1 MNIPKKEKYSILVV
15 EDEENIRE
23 MLQLNLEL
31 EAYTVSTAITGPQA
45 IKLAK
50 EEYFDLIILDIM
62 LPDMDGFKVCES
74 IRTQNNHVPIL
85 FLSARNSAADRVEG
99 LKKGGDDYL
108 TKPFNLEELLLRI
121 EKLIQK
127 NKKIQQSN
135 SIEEQYHFKG
145 GSIDFAAHECV
156 DKEGKRQELSKKEVA
171 LLRLLIERDGET
183 VSREHIL
190 QVVWGYNVYPTT
202 RTIDNF
208 ILGFRKYFEKDTKNP
223 IFFHSIRGVG
233 YKFTSKEKK

>member
-1 MNIPKKEKYSILVV
+1 MYNQKYSILIV
-15 EDEENIRE
+15 EDEEHIKE

-31 EAYTVSTAITGPQA
+31 ENYEVSTAVTGSQALQA
-45 IKLAK
+45 IKQ
-50 EEYFDLIILDIM
+50 EYFDLIILDIM
-62 LPDMDGFKVCES
+62 LPEMDGFAVCEA
-74 IRTQNNHVPIL
+74 IRAQNNKVPIM
-85 FLSARNSAADRVEG
+85 FLSAKDTAQDRING

-121 EKLIQK
+121 EKLIEK
-127 NKKIQQSN
+127 NKAIQQNTTIPDTYTFS
-135 SIEEQYHFKG
+135 G

-156 DKEGKRQELSKKEVA
+156 DKNGEKQELSKKETA
-171 LLRLLIERDGET
+171 LLKLLIERDGET

-190 QVVWGYNVYPTT
+190 QIIWGYNVYPTT

-208 ILGFRKYFEKDTKNP
+208 ILGFRKYFEKDTKTP

>member
-1 MNIPKKEKYSILVV
+1 MFLVV
-15 EDEENIRE
+15 QEHRE
-23 MLQLNLEL
+23 
-31 EAYTVSTAITGPQA
+31 
-45 IKLAK
+45 
-50 EEYFDLIILDIM
+50 
-62 LPDMDGFKVCES
+62 
-74 IRTQNNHVPIL
+74 
-85 FLSARNSAADRVEG
+85 
-99 LKKGGDDYL
+99 
-108 TKPFNLEELLLRI
+108 
-121 EKLIQK
+121 K